1 MSDEFTRERLMK
13 RVIIFSM
20 VVAALVMAFSG
31 VALAAKTTP
40 QDIYNDYADNGKLD
54 GKYTKAELTAY
65 LNDATTH
72 AYGHESTLGE
82 LDALVKSKLTENR
95 STFPFTGMEMGLLA
109 VGALVLIGAGVV
121 LRKASR

>member
-1 MSDEFTRERLMK
+1 MK

-20 VVAALVMAFSG
+20 IVAALVMAFSG

-65 LNDATTH
+65 LNDATT
-72 AYGHESTLGE
+72 AQYADDATKGE
-82 LDALVKSKLTENR
+82 LDTLVTSMLKGDRN
-95 STFPFTGMEMGLLA
+95 TFPFTGTEMGLLLLGA
-109 VGALVLIGAGVV
+109 VVLVGAGVV